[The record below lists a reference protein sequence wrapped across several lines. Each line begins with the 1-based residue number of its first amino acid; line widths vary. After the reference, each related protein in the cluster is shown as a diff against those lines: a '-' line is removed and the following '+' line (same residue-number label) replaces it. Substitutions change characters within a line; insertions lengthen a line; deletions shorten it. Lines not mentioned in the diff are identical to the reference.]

1 MAAVPTRLVIRR
13 ARLVRDPPAGSATVV
28 VVGDRIDRVALGG
41 EAVPAE
47 PGDWEIDAAG
57 RLLVPGG
64 VDAHSHLAMGQ
75 LLRFAG
81 LPARYPGSPKA
92 LRQGFR
98 RPVEE
103 RLGPAEVEALAA
115 AAALGAL
122 RAGTTTVLGLERAA
136 PGAELETLLAAERA
150 VRKVG
155 IRAVLAH
162 GATDLGG
169 ADRGRASA
177 QAALAFAAPRA
188 EDPRVRGMAGLDG
201 LHATTRET
209 LEALAEPASR
219 FGLHAAIGEDGADLD
234 RAWGLDQK
242 WPVQMLDAAGLLGAR
257 TVLAHVSTLSTLEAE
272 AVRAAD
278 AVLVVAL
285 RASRFWGVP
294 PMSLETVAR
303 VEAPVA
309 LGTDGLFPDLA
320 GEALELA
327 AHLRVRRS
335 ASPPAAEFLADS
347 VWPTGPTLASQLL
360 GLRLGAIE
368 AGATADLAILEWRPA
383 GVLPEGPGGDAAVLW
398 AGAPAAWVV
407 VAGEVRLREGIPLG
421 LDPEEISARAV
432 EAARRAL
439 AD

>member
-1 MAAVPTRLVIRR
+1 MSAVQTRLVIRR
-13 ARLVRDPPAGSATVV
+13 ARLVSDPPAGNATVV
-28 VVGDRIDRVALGG
+28 VLGDRIVRVAPDG
-41 EAVPAE
+41 EAVAVE

-64 VDAHSHLAMGQ
+64 IDAHTHLAMGQ

-103 RLGPAEVEALAA
+103 RLGPAEVEALAT
-115 AAALGAL
+115 AAALAAL
-122 RAGTTTVLGLERAA
+122 RAGTTTVLCLERAA

-162 GATDLGG
+162 GASDLGG
-169 ADRGRASA
+169 PDRGRASA
-177 QAALAFAAPRA
+177 RAALDFAAPRTG
-188 EDPRVRGMAGLDG
+188 DPMVRGMAGLDG

-219 FGLHAAIGEDGADLD
+219 FGLHAAIGEDGADLE

-242 WPVQMLDAAGLLGAR
+242 WPVQMLDDALLLGSR
-257 TVLAHVSTLSTLEAE
+257 TVLAHMSTLSTPEAE

-278 AVLVVAL
+278 AVLVATL

-294 PMSLETVAR
+294 PMSLEIAAG

-309 LGTDGLFPDLA
+309 LGTDGLFSDLA

-335 ASPPAAEFLADS
+335 ASPPPAEFLADS
-347 VWPTGPTLASQLL
+347 VWPTAATMAGQLL
-360 GLRLGAIE
+360 GARLGVVE
-368 AGATADLAILEWRPA
+368 AGAAADLAILEWRPA
-383 GVLPEGPGGDAAVLW
+383 GVVPEGRGGDAAILW
-398 AGAPAAWVV
+398 AGASAAWVI
-407 VAGEVRLREGIPLG
+407 VAGQVRLREGIPLG
-421 LDPEEISARAV
+421 VDPDEVSARAV
-432 EAARRAL
+432 EAARQAL

>member
-1 MAAVPTRLVIRR
+1 MSAVQTRLVIRR
-13 ARLVRDPPAGSATVV
+13 ARLVRDPPAPGATVV
-28 VVGDRIDRVALGG
+28 VLGDQVVRVAPDGV
-41 EAVPAE
+41 AVAVE

-64 VDAHSHLAMGQ
+64 VDAHTHLAMGQ

-81 LPARYPGSPKA
+81 LPARYPGSPRA

-103 RLGPAEVEALAA
+103 RLGPAEVEALAT
-115 AAALGAL
+115 AAALAAL

-162 GATDLGG
+162 GASDLGG

-177 QAALAFAAPRA
+177 RAALEFAAPRA
-188 EDPRVRGMAGLDG
+188 SDPMVRGMAGLDG

-209 LEALAEPASR
+209 LEALAEPVSR
-219 FGLHAAIGEDGADLD
+219 FGLHAAVGEDGADLE
-234 RAWGLDQK
+234 RAWGLEQK
-242 WPVQMLDAAGLLGAR
+242 WPVRILDDAGLLDAR
-257 TVLAHVSTLSTLEAE
+257 TVLAHMSALSTPEAE

-278 AVLVVAL
+278 AVLVAAL

-294 PMSLETVAR
+294 PMSLEIAAG

-309 LGTDGLFPDLA
+309 LGTDGLFSDLA

-327 AHLRVRRS
+327 AYLRVRRS
-335 ASPPAAEFLADS
+335 ASPPPAEYLADS
-347 VWPTGPTLASQLL
+347 VWPTGATLAGQLL
-360 GLRLGAIE
+360 GARLGAIE
-368 AGATADLAILEWRPA
+368 AGAAADLVILEWRPA
-383 GVLPEGPGGDAAVLW
+383 GVVPEGRGGDAAILW
-398 AGAPAAWVV
+398 AGAPAAWVI
-407 VAGEVRLREGIPLG
+407 VAGRVRLREGVPLG
-421 LDPEEISARAV
+421 VDPEEISARAV

>member
-1 MAAVPTRLVIRR
+1 MSAVQTRLVIRR
-13 ARLVRDPPAGSATVV
+13 ARLVSDPPVENATVV
-28 VVGDRIDRVALGG
+28 VLGDRIVRVARDG
-41 EAVPAE
+41 EVVAAE

-57 RLLVPGG
+57 RLLLPGG
-64 VDAHSHLAMGQ
+64 VDAHTHLAMGQ

-103 RLGPAEVEALAA
+103 RLGPEEVEALAT
-115 AAALGAL
+115 AAALAAL

-155 IRAVLAH
+155 IRALLAH
-162 GATDLGG
+162 GASDLGG

-177 QAALAFAAPRA
+177 RAALEFATPRA
-188 EDPRVRGMAGLDG
+188 GDSMVRGMAGLDG

-209 LEALAEPASR
+209 LEALAEPASL
-219 FGLHAAIGEDGADLD
+219 FGLQAAIGEDGADLE
-234 RAWGLDQK
+234 RAWGLEQK
-242 WPVQMLDAAGLLGAR
+242 WPVQMLDDAGLLGAR
-257 TVLAHVSTLSTLEAE
+257 TVLAHMSTLSTPEAE
-272 AVRAAD
+272 AVRSAD
-278 AVLVVAL
+278 AVLVASL

-294 PMSLETVAR
+294 PMSLEIAAN

-335 ASPPAAEFLADS
+335 ASPPPSEFLADS
-347 VWPTGPTLASQLL
+347 VWPTAATLAGQLL
-360 GLRLGAIE
+360 GARLGVIE
-368 AGATADLAILEWRPA
+368 AGAAADLAILEWRPA
-383 GVLPEGPGGDAAVLW
+383 GVVPEGRGGDAAILW
-398 AGAPAAWVV
+398 AGAPAAWVI
-407 VAGEVRLREGIPLG
+407 VAGQVRLREGIPIG
-421 LDPEEISARAV
+421 VDPDEVSARAV
-432 EAARRAL
+432 EAARHAL

>member
-1 MAAVPTRLVIRR
+1 MQTRLVIRR
-13 ARLVRDPPAGSATVV
+13 ARLVRDPPVEGATVV
-28 VVGDRIDRVALGG
+28 ILGDRIVRVALEG
-41 EAVPAE
+41 EPVPAE

-64 VDAHSHLAMGQ
+64 VDAHTHLALGQ

-98 RPVEE
+98 RPVED
-103 RLGPAEVEALAA
+103 RLGPEEVEALAT

-122 RAGTTTVLGLERAA
+122 RAGTTTVLGLERGA

-150 VRKVG
+150 VRRVG

-162 GATDLGG
+162 GGNDLGG
-169 ADRGRASA
+169 SDRGRASA
-177 QAALAFAAPRA
+177 QAALDFALPRSA
-188 EDPRVRGMAGLDG
+188 DPMVRGMAGLDG

-209 LEALAEPASR
+209 LGLLAEPAAR
-219 FGLHAAIGEDGADLD
+219 FGLHAAIEEDGADLE

-242 WPVQMLDAAGLLGAR
+242 WPVQMLDDAGLLGPR
-257 TVLAHVSTLSTLEAE
+257 TVLAHMSTLSTPEAE
-272 AVRAAD
+272 AARSAD
-278 AVLVVAL
+278 AVLVTTL
-285 RASRFWGVP
+285 RAARFWGTSP
-294 PMSLETVAR
+294 LSLEIASAA
-303 VEAPVA
+303 ESPLA
-309 LGTDGLFPDLA
+309 LGTDGLFADVA

-327 AHLRVRRS
+327 AQLRVRRS
-335 ASPPAAEFLADS
+335 ASPPPAEFLAES
-347 VWPTGPTLASQLL
+347 VWPTGATLAGQLL
-360 GLRLGAIE
+360 GTRLGAIE
-368 AGATADLAILEWRPA
+368 VGAAADLAILDWRPA
-383 GVLPEGPGGDAAVLW
+383 GVVPEGRGGDAAVLW

-407 VAGEVRLREGIPLG
+407 VAGEVRIREGTPIG
-421 LDPEEISARAV
+421 IDPEAISARAV

>member
-1 MAAVPTRLVIRR
+1 MAAVQTRLVIRR
-13 ARLVRDPPAGSATVV
+13 ARLVRDPPAENATVV
-28 VVGDRIDRVALGG
+28 VLGDRIVRVALGG
-41 EAVPAE
+41 ESVLAE

-64 VDAHSHLAMGQ
+64 VDAHTHLTMGQ

-98 RPVEE
+98 RPVED
-103 RLGPAEVEALAA
+103 RLGPAEVEALATA
-115 AAALGAL
+115 SALAAL

-136 PGAELETLLAAERA
+136 PGTELETLLAAERA
-150 VRKVG
+150 VGRVG

-162 GATDLGG
+162 GASDLGG
-169 ADRGRASA
+169 ADRGRASV

-188 EDPRVRGMAGLDG
+188 GDPMVRGMAGLDG
-201 LHATTRET
+201 LHATTRQT

-219 FGLHAAIGEDGADLD
+219 FGLHAAIGEDGADLE
-234 RAWGLDQK
+234 RAWALDRK
-242 WPVQMLDAAGLLGAR
+242 WPVQLLHDAGLLGSR
-257 TVLAHVSTLSTLEAE
+257 TVLAHMSTLSTPEAD
-272 AVRAAD
+272 AIRTAD
-278 AVLVVAL
+278 AVLVAAP
-285 RASRFWGVP
+285 RASRFWGVQ
-294 PMSLETVAR
+294 PMSLGLAAG

-335 ASPPAAEFLADS
+335 ASPPPSEFLADS
-347 VWPTGPTLASQLL
+347 VWPTGAALAGQLL
-360 GLRLGAIE
+360 GVRLGVIE
-368 AGATADLAILEWRPA
+368 AGAAADLAILEWRPT
-383 GVLPEGPGGDAAVLW
+383 GVVPEGRGGDAAILW

-407 VAGEVRLREGIPLG
+407 VAGQVRLREGIPPG
-421 LDPEEISARAV
+421 VDEAEISARAV
-432 EAARRAL
+432 EAARQAL

>member
-1 MAAVPTRLVIRR
+1 VQTRLVIRR
-13 ARLVRDPPAGSATVV
+13 ARLVRDPPVEGATVV
-28 VVGDRIDRVALGG
+28 ILGDRIVRVALEG
-41 EAVPAE
+41 EPVPAE

-64 VDAHSHLAMGQ
+64 VDAHTHLALGQ

-98 RPVEE
+98 RPVED
-103 RLGPAEVEALAA
+103 RLGPEEVEALAT

-122 RAGTTTVLGLERAA
+122 RAGTTTVLGLERGA

-150 VRKVG
+150 VRRVG

-162 GATDLGG
+162 GGNDLGG
-169 ADRGRASA
+169 SDRGRASA
-177 QAALAFAAPRA
+177 QAALDFALPRSA
-188 EDPRVRGMAGLDG
+188 DPMVRGMAGLDG

-209 LEALAEPASR
+209 LGLLAEPAAR
-219 FGLHAAIGEDGADLD
+219 FGLHAAIEEDGADLE

-242 WPVQMLDAAGLLGAR
+242 WPVQMLDDAGLLGPR
-257 TVLAHVSTLSTLEAE
+257 TVLAHMSTLSTPEAE
-272 AVRAAD
+272 AARSAD
-278 AVLVVAL
+278 AVLVTTL
-285 RASRFWGVP
+285 RAARFWGTSP
-294 PMSLETVAR
+294 LSLEIASAA
-303 VEAPVA
+303 ESPLA
-309 LGTDGLFPDLA
+309 LGTDGLFADVA

-327 AHLRVRRS
+327 AQLRVRRS
-335 ASPPAAEFLADS
+335 ASPPPAEFLAES
-347 VWPTGPTLASQLL
+347 VWPTGATLAGQLL
-360 GLRLGAIE
+360 GTRLGAIE
-368 AGATADLAILEWRPA
+368 VGAAADLAILDWRPA
-383 GVLPEGPGGDAAVLW
+383 GVVPEGRGGDAAVLW

-407 VAGEVRLREGIPLG
+407 VAGEVRIREGIPIG
-421 LDPEEISARAV
+421 IDPEAISARAV

>member
-1 MAAVPTRLVIRR
+1 MSAVQTRLVIRR
-13 ARLVRDPPAGSATVV
+13 ARLVRDRPVPGGTVV
-28 VVGDRIDRVALGG
+28 VLGDQIVRVALDG
-41 EAVPAE
+41 EAVAVE

-64 VDAHSHLAMGQ
+64 VDAHTHLAMGQ
-75 LLRFAG
+75 LMRFAG
-81 LPARYPGSPKA
+81 LPARYPGSPRA

-103 RLGPAEVEALAA
+103 RLGPAEVEALATA
-115 AAALGAL
+115 SALAAL

-162 GATDLGG
+162 GASDLGG

-177 QAALAFAAPRA
+177 RAAVEFAAPRA
-188 EDPRVRGMAGLDG
+188 SDPMVRGMAGLDG

-219 FGLHAAIGEDGADLD
+219 FGLHAAVGEDGADLE
-234 RAWGLDQK
+234 RAWGLEQK
-242 WPVQMLDAAGLLGAR
+242 WPVRLLDDAGLLGAR
-257 TVLAHVSTLSTLEAE
+257 TVLAHLSTLSTPEAE

-278 AVLVVAL
+278 AVLVAAL

-294 PMSLETVAR
+294 PMSLEIAAG

-309 LGTDGLFPDLA
+309 LGTDGLFSDLA

-335 ASPPAAEFLADS
+335 ASPPPAEYLADS
-347 VWPTGPTLASQLL
+347 VWPTGATLAGQLL
-360 GLRLGAIE
+360 GARLGAIE
-368 AGATADLAILEWRPA
+368 AGAAADLAILEWRPA
-383 GVLPEGPGGDAAVLW
+383 GVVPEGRGGDAAILW
-398 AGAPAAWVV
+398 AGAPAAWVI
-407 VAGEVRLREGIPLG
+407 VAGKVRLREGVPLG
-421 LDPEEISARAV
+421 VDPEEISARAV

>member
-1 MAAVPTRLVIRR
+1 MAPVQTRLVIRR
-13 ARLVRDPPAGSATVV
+13 ARLVRDPPIEGATVV
-28 VVGDRIDRVALGG
+28 VLGDRIVRVAPAG
-41 EAVPAE
+41 EPVPAE

-64 VDAHSHLAMGQ
+64 VDAHAHLAMGP

-103 RLGPAEVEALAA
+103 RLLPADVEALAA
-115 AAALGAL
+115 ASALSAL

-162 GATDLGG
+162 GASDLGG
-169 ADRGRASA
+169 TEHGRASVRAA
-177 QAALAFAAPRA
+177 QEFSAPRVG
-188 EDPRVRGMAGLDG
+188 DPMVRGMAGLDG

-219 FGLHAAIGEDGADLD
+219 FGLHAALGEDGADLE
-234 RAWGLDQK
+234 RSWSLDQK
-242 WPVQMLDAAGLLGAR
+242 WPVQLLDDAGMLGAR
-257 TVLAHVSTLSTLEAE
+257 TVIAHLGTLSTPEAE
-272 AVRAAD
+272 AVRTAD
-278 AVLVVAL
+278 AVLVACL
-285 RASRFWGVP
+285 RAARFWGAP
-294 PMSLETVAR
+294 AMSLEIVAA
-303 VEAPVA
+303 VEAPIA
-309 LGTDGLFPDLA
+309 LGTDGLFGDLA
-320 GEALELA
+320 GEAVELA
-327 AHLRVRRS
+327 SRLRVRGS
-335 ASPPAAEFLADS
+335 ASPPPAEFLAES
-347 VWPTGPTLASQLL
+347 AWPTGPTLAGQLL
-360 GLRLGAIE
+360 GLRLGTIE
-368 AGATADLAILEWRPA
+368 PGAAADLAILDWRPD
-383 GVLPEGPGGDAAVLW
+383 GVVPEGRGGDAAVLW
-398 AGAPAAWVV
+398 AGAPAAWVI
-407 VAGEVRLREGIPLG
+407 VAGQVRLREGVPLG
-421 LDPEEISARAV
+421 VDPEEISARAV

>member
-1 MAAVPTRLVIRR
+1 MQTRLVIRR
-13 ARLVRDPPAGSATVV
+13 ARLVRDPPAENATVV
-28 VVGDRIDRVALGG
+28 VLGDRIVRVALGG
-41 EAVPAE
+41 EAVLAE

-64 VDAHSHLAMGQ
+64 VDAHTHLTMGQ

-98 RPVEE
+98 RPVED
-103 RLGPAEVEALAA
+103 RLGPAEVEALAT
-115 AAALGAL
+115 AAALAAL

-136 PGAELETLLAAERA
+136 PGTELETLLAAERA
-150 VRKVG
+150 VGRVG

-162 GATDLGG
+162 GASDLGG
-169 ADRGRASA
+169 ADRGRASV

-188 EDPRVRGMAGLDG
+188 GDPMVRGMAGLDG
-201 LHATTRET
+201 LHATTRQT

-219 FGLHAAIGEDGADLD
+219 FGLHAAIGEDGADLE
-234 RAWGLDQK
+234 RAWALDRK
-242 WPVQMLDAAGLLGAR
+242 WPVQLLHDAGLLGSR
-257 TVLAHVSTLSTLEAE
+257 TVLAHMSTLSTPEAD
-272 AVRAAD
+272 AIRTAD
-278 AVLVVAL
+278 AVLVAAP
-285 RASRFWGVP
+285 RASRFWGVQ
-294 PMSLETVAR
+294 PMSLGLAAG

-335 ASPPAAEFLADS
+335 ASPPPSEFLADS
-347 VWPTGPTLASQLL
+347 VWPTGAALAGQLL
-360 GLRLGAIE
+360 GVRLGVIE
-368 AGATADLAILEWRPA
+368 AGAAADLAILEWRPT
-383 GVLPEGPGGDAAVLW
+383 GVVPEGRGGDAAILW

-407 VAGEVRLREGIPLG
+407 VAGQVRLREGIPPG
-421 LDPEEISARAV
+421 VDEAEISARAV
-432 EAARRAL
+432 EAARQAL

>member
-1 MAAVPTRLVIRR
+1 VQTRLVIRR
-13 ARLVRDPPAGSATVV
+13 ARLVRDPPASNATVA
-28 VVGDRIDRVALGG
+28 VVGDRIVRVALDG
-41 EAVPAE
+41 EGVPPE

-64 VDAHSHLAMGQ
+64 VDAHTHLATGQ

-81 LPARYPGSPKA
+81 LPARYPGSPKG

-103 RLGPAEVEALAA
+103 RLGPDDVEALATS
-115 AAALGAL
+115 AALGAL
-122 RAGTTTVLGLERAA
+122 RAGTTTVLGLERAM

-150 VRKVG
+150 VRRVG

-162 GATDLGG
+162 GASDLGG
-169 ADRGRASA
+169 GDRGRASA
-177 QAALAFAAPRA
+177 QAALAFAGPRA
-188 EDPRVRGMAGLDG
+188 ADPMVRGMAGLDG

-209 LEALAEPASR
+209 LQALAEPASR
-219 FGLHAAIGEDGADLD
+219 FGLHAALGEDGADLE

-242 WPVQMLDAAGLLGAR
+242 WPVQMLDDAGLLGAR
-257 TVLAHVSTLSTLEAE
+257 TVLAHMSTLSTPEAE
-272 AVRAAD
+272 AIRTAD
-278 AVLVVAL
+278 AVMVATL
-285 RASRFWGVP
+285 RASHFWGVSP
-294 PMSLETVAR
+294 LSLEIAAA

-309 LGTDGLFPDLA
+309 LGTDGLFADVG

-327 AHLRVRRS
+327 ARLRVRRS
-335 ASPPAAEFLADS
+335 GSQPPAEFLADS
-347 VWPTGPTLASQLL
+347 VWPTGPTLAGQLL
-360 GLRLGAIE
+360 GVRLGVIE
-368 AGATADLAILEWRPA
+368 EGAAADLAILEWRPA
-383 GVLPEGPGGDAAVLW
+383 AVVPEGRGGDAAVLW

-407 VAGEVRLREGIPLG
+407 VAGRVRLREGIPLG